1 MLRTEP
7 SKQTSGDNS
16 SESPPVV
23 AGLSTRNLTVQ
34 GSLFVTNLLG
44 DYS

>member
-1 MLRTEP
+1 
-7 SKQTSGDNS
+7 
-16 SESPPVV
+16 VV
-23 AGLSTRNLTVQ
+23 AGLSTRNLAVQ

>member
-1 MLRTEP
+1 MHL
-7 SKQTSGDNS
+7 G
-16 SESPPVV
+16 SPPVV

-34 GSLFVTNLLG
+34 GFLFVTNLLE